1 MPRKVTDKAF
11 VQQRQQFNS
20 SWPMVGAILLLV
32 VMGMGIGLAMSYP
45 IMANPL
51 YVISQL
57 QAGQLDE
64 STLETAAI
72 LLPIVFWMLI
82 ICLLLF
88 VMLGWQMMNNEKR
101 LLKILASQQ
110 R

>member
-11 VQQRQQFNS
+11 VQQRQRFNS